1 MLILTRK
8 VGEALKLGQEITLRI
23 IEIKGKNV
31 RVGIEAPA
39 ELTIYRE
46 EVYEKLQAENRLS
59 SGSSMD
65 EFSKL
70 KETLRKK

>member
-8 VGEALKLGQEITLRI
+8 LGEALKIGQGITLRVI
-23 IEIKGKNV
+23 DIKGGQV
-31 RVGIEAPA
+31 RLGIDAPA
-39 ELTIYRE
+39 ELPIYRE

>member
-8 VGEALKLGQEITLRI
+8 LGEALKLGQEITLRI

-39 ELTIYRE
+39 ELPIYRE
-46 EVYEKLQAENRLS
+46 EVYEKLQVENRLS

>member
-8 VGEALKLGQEITLRI
+8 LGEALKLGQGITLRI
-23 IEIKGKNV
+23 IEIKGGQV
-31 RVGIEAPA
+31 RIGIDAPA
-39 ELTIYRE
+39 ELPIYRE

-59 SGSSMD
+59 SESSMD

>member
-8 VGEALKLGQEITLRI
+8 VGEALKLGQGITLRI
-23 IEIKGKNV
+23 IDIKGGQV
-31 RVGIEAPA
+31 RLGIDAPA
-39 ELTIYRE
+39 EIPIYRE

-59 SGSSMD
+59 SGASID